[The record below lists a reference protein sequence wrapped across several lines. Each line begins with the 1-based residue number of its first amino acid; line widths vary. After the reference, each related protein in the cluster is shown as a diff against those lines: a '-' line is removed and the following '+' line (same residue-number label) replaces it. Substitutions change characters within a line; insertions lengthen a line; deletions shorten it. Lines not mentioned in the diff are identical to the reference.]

1 MLVGVIAC
9 QPDSSTAPPEAP
21 IAFAKKSPT
30 YLISL
35 AGTAPADLAARLENA
50 GGRIKKI
57 NRDAGVATVESD
69 AADFAARAKAIPGV
83 LGAGKDK
90 VIQWVDPNLRVIEA
104 SHGENETFY
113 NAQWAPG
120 SIQAPAAW
128 HAGQIG
134 TGARVAVLDGG
145 MNATHID
152 LAGSVDVGCSA
163 SMVAGF
169 NFNQDVGGFSHAT
182 HVAGIVAARDNG
194 VGTIGIAPGA
204 TIMGVKVLQAGSGSF
219 EDVMEGIIYA
229 ANPGATPGKEGCA
242 RADIINMSLGA
253 TFIPEPG
260 DEELIKALDQATK
273 YAWKQGVTVIASS
286 GNDATYH
293 DKGSPWVTVP
303 AQSQHVIAVSA
314 TGPFGFAVGYPNGAT
329 NFSRPS
335 SYTNFGKSV
344 VDLGAPGGDFALPDD
359 VNGDGLV
366 NAADNCSVPRINPA
380 PPPAPQVV
388 TFPCWVFDMVVSPGS
403 ITTNTGYSWAAGTS
417 MAAPAVAGVAAL
429 IIGKNG
435 GRMHPA
441 QVEARLRQSASDQGK
456 PGEDEFYGQGFVNA
470 LRAIQ

>member
-1 MLVGVIAC
+1 MLLVGLAAC
-9 QPDSSTAPPEAP
+9 QPDSAPTSPAQPEV
-21 IAFAKKSPT
+21 AFATKSPT

-35 AGTAPADLAARLENA
+35 AGNAPADLAARLEGV

-57 NRDAGVATVESD
+57 NREAGVASVESD

-83 LGAGKDK
+83 LGAGKDR
-90 VIQWVDPNLRVIEA
+90 VIQWVDPNLRVVEA
-104 SHGENETFY
+104 GHGADETFF
-113 NAQWAPG
+113 NIQWGPG
-120 SIQAPAAW
+120 AIQAPEAW

-134 TGARVAVLDGG
+134 SGARVAVLDGG
-145 MNATHID
+145 LNANHID

-169 NFNQDVGGFSHAT
+169 TFSQDVGAAGSFSHAT
-182 HVAGIVAARDNG
+182 HVAGIVAAQDDAI
-194 VGTIGIAPGA
+194 GTIGIAPGA
-204 TIMGVKVLQAGSGSF
+204 TILGVKVLHGGSGSF
-219 EDVMEGIIYA
+219 EDVMDGIIYA
-229 ANPGATPGKEGCA
+229 ANPSTAGCA

-260 DEELIKALDQATK
+260 DEDLIKAMDQATR
-273 YAWKQGVTVIASS
+273 YAYQQGVTIIASS

-314 TGPFGFAVGYPNGAT
+314 TGPVGFAVGYPNGAT
-329 NFSRPS
+329 NFSRPA

-344 VDLGAPGGDFALPDD
+344 VDLAAPGGDGALPGNDPCT
-359 VNGDGLV
+359 L
-366 NAADNCSVPRINPA
+366 PLNPTGTI
-380 PPPAPQVV
+380 VR
-388 TFPCWVFDMVVSPGS
+388 PCWVFDLVFSPGTLGS
-403 ITTNTGYSWAAGTS
+403 TTGYFWAAGTS
-417 MAAPAVAGVAAL
+417 MAAPHVAGVAAL

-441 QVEARLRQSASDQGK
+441 QVEAKLRQSASDQGK

>member
-21 IAFAKKSPT
+21 IAFATKSPT
-30 YLISL
+30 YLITL
-35 AGTAPADLAARLENA
+35 AGTAPDDLAARLQSV

-57 NRDAGVATVESD
+57 NREAGVATVESD

-83 LGAGKDK
+83 IGAGKDK
-90 VIQWVDPNLRVIEA
+90 VIQWVDPNLRVVEA
-104 SHGENETFY
+104 SHGADETFF
-113 NAQWAPG
+113 NIQWGPG
-120 SIQAPAAW
+120 AIQAPEAW

-134 TGARVAVLDGG
+134 SGARVAVLDGG
-145 MNATHID
+145 LNASHID

-163 SMVAGF
+163 SMVDGTTF
-169 NFNQDVGGFSHAT
+169 TQDVGTAGSFSHAT
-182 HVAGIVAARDNG
+182 HVAGIVAAQDDAI
-194 VGTIGIAPGA
+194 GTIGVAPGA
-204 TIMGVKVLQAGSGSF
+204 TIMGVKVLHGGSGSF
-219 EDVMEGIIYA
+219 EDVIDGILYA
-229 ANPGATPGKEGCA
+229 ASPATAGCA

-260 DEELIKALDQATK
+260 DEELIKALDQATR
-273 YAWKQGVTVIASS
+273 YAYQQGVTIIASS

-293 DKGSPWVTVP
+293 DKGSPWVTIP

-314 TGPFGFAVGYPNGAT
+314 TGPVGFALGAT
-329 NFSRPS
+329 NFSRPA

-344 VDLGAPGGDFALPDD
+344 VDLGAPGGDGALP
-359 VNGDGLV
+359 G
-366 NAADNCSVPRINPA
+366 NAPCTLPLNPSGTITRA
-380 PPPAPQVV
+380 
-388 TFPCWVFDMVVSPGS
+388 CWVFDLVFSPG
-403 ITTNTGYSWAAGTS
+403 TLGNTGGYFWAAGTS
-417 MAAPAVAGVAAL
+417 MAAPHVAGVAAL

-435 GRMHPA
+435 GPMHPA
-441 QVEARLRQSASDQGK
+441 QVEAKLRQSAQDLGK